1 LIGFTN
7 NKITIALHPAPW
19 RVRITKR
26 MPHAGFTP
34 GHVYAPVHTLNKRET
49 IVMTSINNKLI
60 LGAVLL
66 ASLLLSACG
75 GGGGGGTTPPPPANN
90 SNWDGLVWDKDTW
103 G

>member
-1 LIGFTN
+1 MHGAF
-7 NKITIALHPAPW
+7 
-19 RVRITKR
+19 
-26 MPHAGFTP
+26 MP
-34 GHVYAPVHTLNKRET
+34 GHVYIPVHPLNSRESF
-49 IVMTSINNKLI
+49 VMTSINNKLI